1 MKARIFCEE
10 KWRISRKV
18 EKFFRKENAKIYNI
32 LRNRKEEK
40 MQFLTKTH

>member
-10 KWRISRKV
+10 KWRISHKDV
-18 EKFFRKENAKIYNI
+18 KFFRKENAKIFNI